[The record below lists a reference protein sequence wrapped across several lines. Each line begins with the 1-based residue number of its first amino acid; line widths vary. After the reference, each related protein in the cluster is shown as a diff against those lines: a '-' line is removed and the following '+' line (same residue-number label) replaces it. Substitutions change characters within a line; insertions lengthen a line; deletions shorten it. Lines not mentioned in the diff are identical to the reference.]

1 MLTLV
6 MAGFRMGG
14 MNANETAPK
23 SINSRL
29 KRIQLV
35 SRIAKCLCLVFLVIS
50 TVLALFLL
58 SSAQSRSFAP
68 ATVSVWSVLLMAMFQ
83 IVLVLWYWKLTRLFQ
98 LYERGLIFAAE
109 TIRCIKTLG
118 ILWVAGW
125 VCTSAMHYLPK
136 PPPAVLPP
144 GVTQT
149 TTGHIRMG
157 FFTFDFGTGID
168 FGPLLAGTVIILI
181 AWIMDE
187 GRKIQEEQELT
198 V

>member
-1 MLTLV
+1 MV
-6 MAGFRMGG
+6 GFRMSG
-14 MNANETAPK
+14 MNATETAPK

-29 KRIQLV
+29 KRIQFV
-35 SRIAKCLCLVFLVIS
+35 SRIAMYLCLVVLAFS
-50 TVLALFLL
+50 TVLVLL
-58 SSAQSRSFAP
+58 SVIPSRLYAP
-68 ATVSVWSVLLMAMFQ
+68 TANVYVWRILLRVMFQ
-83 IVLVLWYWKLTRLFQ
+83 IILLLWYWKLSRLFQ

-125 VCTSAMHYLPK
+125 AFTSALNFIPK
-136 PPPAVLPP
+136 PPPIVMPLGSHPK
-144 GVTQT
+144 
-149 TTGHIRMG
+149 TGMNYHMG
-157 FFTFDFGTGID
+157 FFTFDFGTGMD
-168 FGPLLAGTVIILI
+168 FGPLLAGAVIILI